1 MIRLQFDNQHEI
13 TKDIDLLASARSAEA
28 LMTFLDVNRD
38 HFREQK
44 GVYIIKTPEEVIYVG
59 KAKNLYNRLYEHC
72 KEMMPERCS
81 EIKQLK
87 DKKWIDA
94 FSPYRSHELIVE
106 FIELENEVDRR
117 WLESKLHHEYNTIF
131 EHKKV

>member
-1 MIRLQFDNQHEI
+1 MIRLQFDNHYEI
-13 TKDIDLLASARSAEA
+13 NVEKQQIAWVRSAEA
-28 LMTFLDVNRD
+28 LMVYLDVNRD

-44 GVYIIKTPEEVIYVG
+44 GVYIIKTPEEVIYIG

-81 EIKQLK
+81 EIKRKK

-94 FSPYRSHELIVE
+94 FSPYRSHDMIIE
-106 FIELENEVDRR
+106 FMPLEDEIDRR
-117 WLESKLHHEYNTIF
+117 WLESKLHHKYDTIF